1 MEGVTLQHSVRAQE
15 QSLKK
20 KYAWYPKGAKADMV
34 YLSVYIMMLRSSSE
48 VEN

>member
-20 KYAWYPKGAKADMV
+20 KYAWYPKGAKVDMV
-34 YLSVYIMMLRSSSE
+34 YLLYIMILRSRSE